1 MKTHHLVAGVIL
13 SATSSLAEETKQL
26 EAHEHGVGQLNI
38 AFSANKIAMESVSYT
53 HLTLPTILRV

>member
-26 EAHEHGVGQLNI
+26 DAHEHGVGQLNI
-38 AFSANKIAMESVSYT
+38 AFSANKIAMELHAPGSDIVLSLI
-53 HLTLPTILRV
+53 HI